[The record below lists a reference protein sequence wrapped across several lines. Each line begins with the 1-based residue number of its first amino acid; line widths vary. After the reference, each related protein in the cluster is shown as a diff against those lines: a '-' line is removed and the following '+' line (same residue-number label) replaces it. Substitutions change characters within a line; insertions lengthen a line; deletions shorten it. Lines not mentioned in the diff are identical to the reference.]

1 MAGNLYNSP
10 ADVLNGALVKIGVKN
25 LTGSLYDGSTEA
37 QMGVALYGQ
46 LRDTMLREGDFGFA
60 QRSLNLTLLKRAPDN
75 YLSGW
80 TSAYPPPGWSFE
92 YAYPDDCLKVRSVKQ
107 APIFV
112 QNADPQYNAFSIS
125 NDNYLAPPQRVIL
138 TNVGNALLNYTGRVT
153 DPLLWSVDFTE
164 AFVDGLADALVVALG
179 QPQEKQGTETDK
191 QASEVAAAS
200 TQG

>member
-1 MAGNLYNSP
+1 MAGNIYNSP
-10 ADVLNGALVKIGVKN
+10 ADVANGALVKIGVKN
-25 LTGSLYDGSTEA
+25 LVGSLYDGSDAA
-37 QMGVALYGQ
+37 QLILSLYGQ
-46 LRDTMLREGDFGFA
+46 IRDKMLRESDYGFA
-60 QRSLNLTLLKRAPDN
+60 QRSLNLTLLKMAPDN
-75 YLSGW
+75 YLFGW
-80 TSAYPPPGWSFE
+80 TSAYPPPGWTYE
-92 YAYPDDCLKVRSVKQ
+92 YAYPDDCLKVRSIKQ

-138 TNVGNALLNYTGRVT
+138 TNVGSALLNYTARVT

-164 AFVDGLADALVVALG
+164 AFVDDLADALVVALG
-179 QPQEKQGTETDK
+179 QPQEKQATETDK